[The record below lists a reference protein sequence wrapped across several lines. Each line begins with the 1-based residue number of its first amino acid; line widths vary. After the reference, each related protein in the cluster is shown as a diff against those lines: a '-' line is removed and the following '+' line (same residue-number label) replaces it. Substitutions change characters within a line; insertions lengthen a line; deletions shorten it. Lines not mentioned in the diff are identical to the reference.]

1 MRDATNINIDELII
15 HILDPQGQGLVTSS
29 IPVPI
34 DGNETLVEYF
44 SGHILSSLKDS
55 GIKAARFR
63 NINPEQPSGVC
74 RDMLRGELPLTEG
87 SQRLAQDLYQILEHD
102 QRITAGDLAVCYFTA
117 ENYPYS
123 RFLAIMKVDPSQIFS
138 HVIRQDKRGRT
149 YISFEA
155 NMQAFTN
162 ERLQKCA
169 FIQPIDPR
177 HPEFDM
183 LLLDRQRR
191 GAEAPSAPA
200 GMNAI
205 ARFFSET
212 FLDAQE
218 VLDARKFTDLVYRG
232 MVTAENRLRDR
243 LTDEQNLALE
253 ERVLQAVTSRR
264 LNLDEWIDE
273 LPLSDEVKEEIDQL
287 VSPRLPSRE
296 FPLDRGFSQ
305 QLVSKIKFRGDHGL
319 RLEVPAENYFT
330 LVVSE
335 ERITDDPQRPPYYRV
350 VIETEDWKRLA

>member
-15 HILDPQGQGLVTSS
+15 HILDPQGQGLVLSS
-29 IPVPI
+29 VPVPI
-34 DGNETLVEYF
+34 DGNEALVEYF
-44 SGHILSSLKDS
+44 SRHILTSLKDS

-74 RDMLRGELPLTEG
+74 RDLLRGEVPLVDG
-87 SQRLAQDLYQILEHD
+87 SHRLAQELYSILERD
-102 QRITAGDLAVCYFTA
+102 QRITPGDLAVCFFKA

-138 HVIRQDKRGRT
+138 HVIRQDRRGRT
-149 YISFEA
+149 YVSFET
-155 NMQAFTN
+155 NTQAFTN

-191 GAEAPSAPA
+191 GFETPSPTASQI
-200 GMNAI
+200 AI
-205 ARFFSET
+205 ARFFSES

-218 VLDARKFTDLVYRG
+218 VFDARKFTDLVYRG
-232 MVTAENRLRDR
+232 LVNAENRLRDR
-243 LTDEQNLALE
+243 LTDEQNTVLE
-253 ERVLQAVTSRR
+253 EQVHQAVTSRR
-264 LNLDEWIDE
+264 LNLDNWLGE
-273 LPLSDEVKEEIDQL
+273 LPLPEEYKAEIEQ
-287 VSPRLPSRE
+287 SISTRIPSRE
-296 FPLDRGFSQ
+296 FPLDRNFSQ

-319 RLEVPAENYFT
+319 RLEVPSENYFT
-330 LVVSE
+330 LIVSE
-335 ERITDDPQRPPYYRV
+335 ERVTDDPERPPYYRI
-350 VIETEDWKRLA
+350 VIETEDWKRLT